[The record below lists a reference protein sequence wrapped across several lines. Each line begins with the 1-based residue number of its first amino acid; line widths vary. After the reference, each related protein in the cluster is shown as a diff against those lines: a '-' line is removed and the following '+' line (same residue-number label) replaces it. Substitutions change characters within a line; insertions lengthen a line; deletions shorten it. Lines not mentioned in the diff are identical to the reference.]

1 MDKDLLLLFILICY
15 IFSMILLINK
25 YKYNKNISSIICH
38 DNNKHIFILLLFI
51 ATIAIIIYELKRKD
65 LYSKILIFTLII
77 FLFLLIYC
85 NENTILHQLFA
96 FSIFILILL
105 FMFRNLFLTKCNIIL
120 LISLLLEIILLLFL
134 IIDFYQNIFYFEC
147 LYILNFALYYL
158 YLHFIEKIH
167 GYELT

>member
-1 MDKDLLLLFILICY
+1 
-15 IFSMILLINK
+15 
-25 YKYNKNISSIICH
+25 
-38 DNNKHIFILLLFI
+38 
-51 ATIAIIIYELKRKD
+51 
-65 LYSKILIFTLII
+65 
-77 FLFLLIYC
+77 
-85 NENTILHQLFA
+85 
-96 FSIFILILL
+96 
-105 FMFRNLFLTKCNIIL
+105 MFRNLFLTKCNIIL

>member
-1 MDKDLLLLFILICY
+1 MNKDLLLLFILICY
-15 IFSMILLINK
+15 IFSIFFLINK

-51 ATIAIIIYELKRKD
+51 ATIAIILYELKRKD

-85 NENTILHQLFA
+85 NENTIFHELLA
-96 FSIFILILL
+96 FLIFIVILL
-105 FMFRNLFLTKCNIIL
+105 FMIRNVYLTKCNIIL
-120 LISLLLEIILLLFL
+120 LISLLFQIIFVLFI
-134 IIDFYQNIFYFEC
+134 IIDLYANIFYLEA

-158 YLHFIEKIH
+158 YLHFIEKNDLKI
-167 GYELT
+167 